1 MTVSHRNHSLVSD
14 RRWLWALTAVVI
26 LWLIEVIVVGRF
38 SVEILLV
45 NATLATFLALAGVA
59 QAIIICSGDGSFDL
73 SLPYVI
79 TVSAYLSAGLL
90 GSHATLLNLLE
101 ALAAGLA
108 IGVSNAFLVARLR
121 LPAIVATLASGYI
134 VYSFI
139 IYLETRGEGT
149 TNATLGRVLR
159 LQIDGASIVLA
170 LGVATGLLIAFVV
183 ARTVYGRR
191 LQAMGQSR
199 LAARLANINND
210 RMIFYNFALSGLIGA
225 FVGILLAAYDGGAFQ
240 DMGSP
245 YLLGSVAAVVVGGN
259 PVTGGDISIVA
270 TVLGALIMTLLVA
283 VLESSKLGIGY
294 QDILE
299 GLTVI
304 VIVVSS
310 TLVRNGKVSIRRRT

>member
-1 MTVSHRNHSLVSD
+1 
-14 RRWLWALTAVVI
+14 
-26 LWLIEVIVVGRF
+26 
-38 SVEILLV
+38 
-45 NATLATFLALAGVA
+45 
-59 QAIIICSGDGSFDL
+59 
-73 SLPYVI
+73 
-79 TVSAYLSAGLL
+79 
-90 GSHATLLNLLE
+90 
-101 ALAAGLA
+101 
-108 IGVSNAFLVARLR
+108 
-121 LPAIVATLASGYI
+121 
-134 VYSFI
+134 
-139 IYLETRGEGT
+139 
-149 TNATLGRVLR
+149 

-240 DMGSP
+240 DMGST